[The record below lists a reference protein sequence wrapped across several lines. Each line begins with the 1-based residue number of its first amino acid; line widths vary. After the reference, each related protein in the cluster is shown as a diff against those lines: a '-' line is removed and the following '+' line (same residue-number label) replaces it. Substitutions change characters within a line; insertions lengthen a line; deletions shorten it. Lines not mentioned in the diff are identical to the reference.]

1 MMMTNKMTK
10 SVQHLF
16 RKQTKQSYFTLIE
29 LLVVIAIIA
38 ILAGMLLP
46 ALNNARAKG
55 WSASCTSNL
64 KQAGV
69 IFGNYASDNNDF
81 MPYRYFK
88 KSNEKISPFYTL
100 FAAGYTDI
108 KKNGVSIKIFDCP
121 GDRSREFGKVA
132 NGTMNYDW
140 QKENKKSVNRS
151 YGVQQLLGY
160 FVNPPKYYSP
170 FKFGKGNV
178 AMTRII
184 LMADTHDYTAES
196 NQTVYGL
203 QDFSSKRST
212 MMPDSHHQGSDN
224 VLAVAGNVRSFR
236 GEYFWKNKVFFEEPK
251 YTQFTYEP

>member
-1 MMMTNKMTK
+1 MMTNKMTK
-10 SVQHLF
+10 SVRHLF
-16 RKQTKQSYFTLIE
+16 CKQTTQSYFTLIE

-69 IFGNYASDNNDF
+69 VFGNYASDNNDF
-81 MPYRYFK
+81 MPYTYTK
-88 KSNEKISPFYTL
+88 KAQEKNSPFYTL

-132 NGTMNYDW
+132 NGTFSDYSW
-140 QKENKKSVNRS
+140 QKENKKAVNRS

-184 LMADTHDYTAES
+184 LMADAHDYIAGS
-196 NQTVYGL
+196 NENVYGL
-203 QDFSSKRST
+203 QNFSSKRST

-236 GEYFWKNKVFFEEPK
+236 GEYSYKNKVFFEEPK